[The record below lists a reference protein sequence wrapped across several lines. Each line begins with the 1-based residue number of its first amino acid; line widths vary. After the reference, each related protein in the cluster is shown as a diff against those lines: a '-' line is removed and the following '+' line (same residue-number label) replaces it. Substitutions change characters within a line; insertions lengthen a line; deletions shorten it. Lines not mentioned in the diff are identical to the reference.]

1 MQALRIF
8 SIVLFCLMSS
18 VSTAYAD
25 DIATQNKAKQI
36 WQLLDYLAV
45 DYSKAVKD
53 GKVASQDEYTE
64 MQEFAHAAER
74 QLGELP
80 ATPASP
86 NLLKGAA
93 VLRAAIAEK
102 ASAGAVGEQARA
114 LATGLLAAYPVPV
127 SPNKLPDLQQ
137 GAKLYQSQC
146 ASCHGISGHAD
157 GPLAARLNPPP
168 IALADHERA
177 QERSV
182 FSLQQIITRGVEGTS
197 MPAFAQLSD
206 DERWAIAY
214 FASTLSYSNDDRQAG
229 AKLWVSRPD
238 LHAAVPTLAKLSQTS
253 EAALSKTVGAD
264 TARPLVAYLR
274 STPEALNAS
283 SADMLSI
290 AKDKLKESVAALD
303 KGDQSA
309 ASQLALSA
317 YLDGFEPAEP
327 ALAAKN
333 QSLFEDIEKTMG
345 AYRSAVTSGNAQQA
359 HDIESRLQT
368 LLTDAQSALSGAN
381 DPLSAFVG
389 ALTILLRE
397 GLEALLVVV
406 AMMAFL
412 KKAERTDVLPYV
424 HAGWVAALAAGGLT
438 WAVATYLVDL
448 SGASRE
454 MTEGFSAIFA
464 AVVLL
469 GVGIWMHQKSLAGR
483 WQAYV
488 KQKLSSALNR
498 KSAMMLFLLS
508 FVTVYRE
515 VFETVL
521 FYAALWA
528 EGNGVYML
536 AGLGTGMVIL
546 CAIAVILLRSTA
558 RLPISQFF
566 AFSSALVGVLA
577 FVLMGKG
584 VAALQKVGFLE
595 ITPITMPRI
604 DVLGVYPSMQTIVA
618 QVVILAIIVASVAY
632 NLRSQKKS
640 KLA

>member
-1 MQALRIF
+1 MQALRLFLIA
-8 SIVLFCLMSS
+8 LFCLISS
-18 VSTAYAD
+18 VSTAQAD
-25 DIATQNKAKQI
+25 EAGTQDKAKQI

-45 DYSKAVKD
+45 DYGKAVKD
-53 GKVASQDEYTE
+53 GKVASKDEYAE

-74 QLGELP
+74 QLAELP
-80 ATPASP
+80 ATPATP
-86 NLLKGAA
+86 ALLKGAA
-93 VLRAAIAEK
+93 GLRAAIAEK
-102 ASAGAVGEQARA
+102 APPATVGDQARN
-114 LATGLLAAYPVPV
+114 LASGLLAAYPVPM
-127 SPNKLPDLQQ
+127 SPTKLPDLQQ
-137 GAKLYQSQC
+137 GVKLYQSQC
-146 ASCHGISGHAD
+146 ASCHGVSGHAD
-157 GPLAARLNPPP
+157 GPLAAKLSPPP

-197 MPAFAQLSD
+197 MASFAQLSEGD
-206 DERWAIAY
+206 RWAIAY
-214 FASTLSYSNDDRQAG
+214 FASTLSYSDSDRQAG
-229 AKLWVSRPD
+229 AKLWSSRPD
-238 LHAAVPTLAKLSQTS
+238 LHAVVPTLAKLSETS
-253 EAALSKTVGAD
+253 ETALAKTTGAD
-264 TARPLVAYLR
+264 TARSLVAYLR

-283 SADMLSI
+283 SADSLLI
-290 AKDKLKESVAALD
+290 AKDKLKESVVALD
-303 KGDQSA
+303 KGDTSV

-317 YLDGFEPAEP
+317 YLDGFEPVEP

-333 QSLFEDIEKTMG
+333 QTLFEDIEKTMG
-345 AYRSAVTSGNAQQA
+345 TYRNAVTSGQIQKA
-359 HDIESRLQT
+359 HEIEQRLQT
-368 LLTDAQSALSGAN
+368 LLTEAQSALSGSN
-381 DPLSAFVG
+381 DPLSTFIG

-406 AMMAFL
+406 AMLAFL
-412 KKAERTDVLPYV
+412 KKAERKDVLPYV

-464 AVVLL
+464 AMVLL

-488 KQKLSSALNR
+488 KQKLSSALNK

-521 FYAALWA
+521 FYAALWT
-528 EGNGVYML
+528 EGNGIYML
-536 AGLGTGMVIL
+536 AGLGSGIAIL
-546 CAIAVILLRSTA
+546 SAIAAILLRSTA

-577 FVLMGKG
+577 VVLMGKG
-584 VAALQKVGFLE
+584 VAALQKVGFLQ

-604 DVLGVYPSMQTIVA
+604 DVLGIYPSMQTIVA
-618 QVVILAIIVASVAY
+618 QVLILLVIVASITY
-632 NLRSQKKS
+632 NVRAQGKAK
-640 KLA
+640 AA